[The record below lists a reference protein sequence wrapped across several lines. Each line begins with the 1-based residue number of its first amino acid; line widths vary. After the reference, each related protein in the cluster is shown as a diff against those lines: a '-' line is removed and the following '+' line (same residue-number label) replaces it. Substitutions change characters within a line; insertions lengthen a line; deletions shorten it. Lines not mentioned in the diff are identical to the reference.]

1 MFSLLTQMNEIR
13 TNNLWVI
20 CNQELINGV
29 WFHSHYSFKNTWYLS
44 HKQIVFVQIKKLN
57 EAFDE
62 FMIDPS
68 NSEPI
73 SQCRYH
79 TKLFD

>member
-1 MFSLLTQMNEIR
+1 M
-13 TNNLWVI
+13 
-20 CNQELINGV
+20 
-29 WFHSHYSFKNTWYLS
+29 NTWYLS

-62 FMIDPS
+62 FMIDPTKL
-68 NSEPI
+68 EHI

>member
-1 MFSLLTQMNEIR
+1 M
-13 TNNLWVI
+13 
-20 CNQELINGV
+20 
-29 WFHSHYSFKNTWYLS
+29 NTWYLS

-79 TKLFD
+79 RKLFD